1 MRKLGILLALVLALS
16 ACASSKSATKT
27 PQSSIGAGVSV
38 ETMRPSEAAQVLK
51 EFRTAYGFDRPNP
64 PDPNISSMAQV
75 LDIILHDQVAYYDAA
90 RQFTAGKTGAEALT
104 IRAYLELSEAEAL
117 LTAANI
123 LDAQRAEDLLEL
135 RQLQQPRALSDAD
148 ESRKAA
154 EAQAIA
160 SLQTETEDFRKA
172 IRALRVLSVE
182 PMNAGG
188 DLANQ
193 AIDRDPNLQL
203 SYLAKAMYFRMTTE
217 WLEFDRMMK
226 YADDIAAD
234 PAVRTYLRGMEA
246 YERYTDRE
254 SAKKLL
260 EEALLK
266 NPELVRAQ
274 ANLVLIETDIADKYA
289 ALQKLKAMSP
299 NHLVVDLA
307 GKYIESEYETA
318 MELRGRTQPAQ
329 TSP

>member
-1 MRKLGILLALVLALS
+1 MRKLGIFLALGLTLS
-16 ACASSKSATKT
+16 ACASSKSATKA
-27 PQSSIGAGVSV
+27 PQGSIGAGVDV
-38 ETMRPSEAAQVLK
+38 ETMRPAEAAQVLK
-51 EFRTAYGFDRPNP
+51 EFRTAYGFERPP
-64 PDPNISSMAQV
+64 LPDPKIGSMAQV
-75 LDIILHDQVAYYDAA
+75 LDIILHDQIGYYDAA

-104 IRAYLELSEAEAL
+104 VRAY
-117 LTAANI
+117 
-123 LDAQRAEDLLEL
+123 LEL
-135 RQLQQPRALSDAD
+135 RQLQQPRALSTAD
-148 ESRKAA
+148 EDRKAA
-154 EAQAIA
+154 EAQAA
-160 SLQTETEDFRKA
+160 AALQTETEDFRKA
-172 IRALRVLSVE
+172 VRALRVLSVE

-203 SYLAKAMYFRMTTE
+203 GYLAKAMYFRMTAE

-234 PAVRTYLRGMEA
+234 PPVRTYLRGMEA

-260 EEALLK
+260 EEALVK

-274 ANLVLIETDIADKYA
+274 ANLVLVETDIADKYA

-299 NHLVVDLA
+299 NHLVVGLA
-307 GKYIESEYETA
+307 GKDIESEYRTA
-318 MELRGRTQPAQ
+318 MELRGRAQPTQ

>member
-1 MRKLGILLALVLALS
+1 MRKLGIFLALGLTLS
-16 ACASSKSATKT
+16 ACASSKSATKA
-27 PQSSIGAGVSV
+27 PQGSIGAGVDV
-38 ETMRPSEAAQVLK
+38 ETMRPAEAAQVLK
-51 EFRTAYGFDRPNP
+51 EFRTAYGFERPP
-64 PDPNISSMAQV
+64 LPDPKIGSMAQV
-75 LDIILHDQVAYYDAA
+75 LDIILHDQIGYYDAA

-104 IRAYLELSEAEAL
+104 VRAYLELSEAEAL

-135 RQLQQPRALSDAD
+135 RQLQQPRALSTAD
-148 ESRKAA
+148 EDRKAA
-154 EAQAIA
+154 EAQAA
-160 SLQTETEDFRKA
+160 AALQTETEDFRKA
-172 IRALRVLSVE
+172 VRALRVLSVE

-203 SYLAKAMYFRMTTE
+203 GYLAKAMYFRMTAE

-234 PAVRTYLRGMEA
+234 PPVRTYLRGMEA

-260 EEALLK
+260 EEALVK

-274 ANLVLIETDIADKYA
+274 ANLVLVETDIADKYA

-299 NHLVVDLA
+299 NHLVVGLA
-307 GKYIESEYETA
+307 GKDIESEYRTA
-318 MELRGRTQPAQ
+318 MELRGRAQPTQ